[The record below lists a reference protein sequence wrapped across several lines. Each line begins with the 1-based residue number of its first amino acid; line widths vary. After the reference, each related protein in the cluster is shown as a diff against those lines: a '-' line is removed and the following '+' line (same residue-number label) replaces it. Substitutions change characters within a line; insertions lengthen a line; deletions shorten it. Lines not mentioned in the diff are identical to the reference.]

1 MNRSLQALLFGGLC
15 ITAVMLVWRSNE
27 GRADDQQE
35 EKAVKPPAEG
45 REDLPLRDYMRLK
58 LEASNQVLEGLCID
72 DSELVKEGAVQLHEM
87 SSSERWR
94 VSKDTMYRQFSGEF
108 REITQQLID
117 AADDQ
122 NMDRAAL
129 KWMDATMSCI
139 ECHRFVRGIMIA
151 DEPESR

>member
-1 MNRSLQALLFGGLC
+1 MNRTLQVALYGGLC
-15 ITAVMLVWRSNE
+15 AGALMLAWRSNA
-27 GRADDQQE
+27 GGADDQPEPAKEQ
-35 EKAVKPPAEG
+35 PPAQG

-58 LEASNQVLEGLCID
+58 LEASNKVLEGLCVD
-72 DSELVKEGAVQLHEM
+72 DPELVKEGAIQLNEM
-87 SSSERWR
+87 SHSERWR

-108 REITQQLID
+108 QGITQQLKE
-117 AADDQ
+117 AADEQ

-151 DEPESR
+151 DEQTSR